1 MYWPTVGRQPLFDHS
16 TQLMEEGLKG
26 QICKLGLTCV
36 VRLWETLCCADFLSD
51 SCSEVLKSKCT
62 QWAKV
67 SAKGPPSK
75 GEKFVGVLELNF
87 IFDRIDWFSKL
98 IWWESP
104 ETWWISKNVSL
115 QQCFLGGQS
124 IGKGCVLSNNPK
136 AQILV
141 LIDALDL
148 QTWHLKLLQIFTN
161 TPPPLEPWNFSKNSY
176 FLVWPS
182 PT

>member
-1 MYWPTVGRQPLFDHS
+1 
-16 TQLMEEGLKG
+16 MEDGLKG
-26 QICKLGLTCV
+26 RICKLGLTCV
-36 VRLWETLCCADFLSD
+36 VRLWEILCCADFLSD

-75 GEKFVGVLELNF
+75 GEKFVRMLELKF
-87 IFDRIDWFSKL
+87 IFGRIDWFSKL
-98 IWWESP
+98 IWYKGP

-115 QQCFLGGQS
+115 QQRLLGGQS
-124 IGKGCVLSNNPK
+124 IGEGSVLSNNPIAPK
-136 AQILV
+136 LV

-148 QTWHLKLLQIFTN
+148 HTWHLTLLQLFKN
-161 TPPPLEPWNFSKNSY
+161 KPPPSPWNFYENSY

-182 PT
+182 PTSPTWFKRC